1 MIETLVPLKKACGSE
16 VWDDA
21 VAECY
26 REVLMMLIRNSKV
39 RSQQPPSHRQ
49 TAEPALA
56 QTVPVQVTDAEAYPV
71 EGQYPAA
78 HATQATYPLTVQAT
92 YPDAVAQATYPDAV
106 AQATYPDA
114 VAQATYPEA
123 VAQATYPAEDV
134 HVDAYAEAYP
144 AQTTE
149 GAGETSFAVDQTSSA
164 VEQLASPAL
173 VDQHAESAQVATGF
187 ASPAVHD
194 SLHPMRQHLAA
205 HDATIVD
212 PSAPAVGAITP
223 ASGTEIRQHGDSEPS
238 SDSKANVEASSVD
251 GPISIGSV
259 HAVQPQPQQPVGG
272 VQELPAC
279 KTADEELA
287 ASQDFF
293 AKQDQILNRI
303 QMVSALPLVNV
314 SLYNC
319 EPNTLLS
326 FGAK

>member
-1 MIETLVPLKKACGSE
+1 MMIETLVPLKKACGSE

-78 HATQATYPLTVQAT
+78 HATQATYPLTV
-92 YPDAVAQATYPDAV
+92 
-106 AQATYPDA
+106 QATYPDA

>member
-56 QTVPVQVTDAEAYPV
+56 QAVPVQVTDAEAYPV
-71 EGQYPAA
+71 EGQYPAT
-78 HATQATYPLTVQAT
+78 HATQATYPLTV
-92 YPDAVAQATYPDAV
+92 
-106 AQATYPDA
+106 QATYPDA

>member
-1 MIETLVPLKKACGSE
+1 MMIETLVPLKKACGSE

-92 YPDAVAQATYPDAV
+92 YPDAVAQATYP
-106 AQATYPDA
+106 
-114 VAQATYPEA
+114 EA

-144 AQTTE
+144 AQTTK

-164 VEQLASPAL
+164 VEQLPSPAL

-238 SDSKANVEASSVD
+238 SDSKANVEASPVD
-251 GPISIGSV
+251 GPISVGSV
-259 HAVQPQPQQPVGG
+259 HTVQPQPQQPVGG